1 MKCNAADGL
10 FTKPS
15 RIVML
20 RIENVTKNFGGLT
33 AVNDVT
39 FEVSGSGITGL
50 IGPNG
55 SGKTTLF
62 HLITGFYDLDWGQV
76 YFKDRLISGLSPHT
90 ISRMGLVRT
99 FQQTRALPFMTTLDN
114 LLSSAPDQSGEHLI
128 SVFFNPGRVKQEE
141 RKNRERAMEI
151 LDILKLSPLAEHLAG
166 RLSFGQQKLIEWG
179 RVLMAK
185 PKMILLD
192 EPTAGINPTL
202 VRQLVEIIT
211 RLCDEGIKIFLIEH
225 NMPFI
230 AEICEKIFVMD
241 SGNLIF
247 SGTPA
252 EARKNNRVIEA
263 YLGKENH
270 AA

>member
-1 MKCNAADGL
+1 
-10 FTKPS
+10 
-15 RIVML
+15 ML
-20 RIENVTKNFGGLT
+20 RIENVSKNFGGLT

-39 FEVSGSGITGL
+39 FEIDDTGITGL

-62 HLITGFYDLDWGQV
+62 HLITGFYSLDRGRI
-76 YFKDRLISGLSPHT
+76 YFRDKLISGLSPHV
-90 ISRMGLVRT
+90 ISQMGLVRT
-99 FQQTRALPFMTTLDN
+99 FQQTRALPFMSTLEN
-114 LLSSAPDQSGEHLI
+114 LLSSAPDQTGEQLT
-128 SVFFNPGRVKQEE
+128 SVFFKPGRVKQEE
-141 RKNRERAMEI
+141 RENRKRAMKI
-151 LDILKLSPLAEHLAG
+151 LDILKLTSVGESLAG
-166 RLSFGQQKLIEWG
+166 KLSFGQQKLIEWG
-179 RVLMAK
+179 RILMAK

-202 VRQLVEIIT
+202 IRQLVEVIT
-211 RLCDEGIKIFLIEH
+211 RLNNEGIKIFLIEH

-230 AEICEKIFVMD
+230 AEICQKIFVMD

-252 EARKNNRVIEA
+252 EARENSRVVEA
-263 YLGKENH
+263 YLGRENH

>member
-1 MKCNAADGL
+1 
-10 FTKPS
+10 
-15 RIVML
+15 
-20 RIENVTKNFGGLT
+20 
-33 AVNDVT
+33 
-39 FEVSGSGITGL
+39 
-50 IGPNG
+50 
-55 SGKTTLF
+55 
-62 HLITGFYDLDWGQV
+62 
-76 YFKDRLISGLSPHT
+76 
-90 ISRMGLVRT
+90 
-99 FQQTRALPFMTTLDN
+99 
-114 LLSSAPDQSGEHLI
+114 
-128 SVFFNPGRVKQEE
+128 
-141 RKNRERAMEI
+141 MEI
-151 LDILKLSPLAEHLAG
+151 LNILKLSHLAG
-166 RLSFGQQKLIEWG
+166 HLAGKLSFGQQKLIEWG

-211 RLCDEGIKIFLIEH
+211 KLCDEGIKIFLIEH

-230 AEICEKIFVMD
+230 AEICKKIFVMD

-252 EARKNNRVIEA
+252 EARKDSRVIEA